1 MIYRSETLIWKM
13 QKIENQNLPFK
24 PNDHLANERTYL
36 AWIRTGIGI
45 MAFGF
50 VVVKFSLF
58 VKQISLAFGRKI
70 DIPSHGYS
78 AIIGI
83 VLVVI
88 GVLAILFSF
97 WQYRKTDQ
105 QLRSGTYQPS
115 TVLTSVL
122 TGVILLISM
131 VLIVYLIQSV

>member
-1 MIYRSETLIWKM
+1 MDQNEK
-13 QKIENQNLPFK
+13 ENTSFK

-58 VKQISLAFGRKI
+58 VKQIGFALGTKVTV
-70 DIPSHGYS
+70 PSHGYS

-83 VLVVI
+83 VLVAM
-88 GVLAILFSF
+88 GVLSILFSF

-105 QLRSGTYQPS
+105 QLRSGTYLPS

-122 TGVILLISM
+122 TGVILLISI
-131 VLIVYLIQSV
+131 VLIAYLIQSV

>member
-1 MIYRSETLIWKM
+1 MD
-13 QKIENQNLPFK
+13 QNEKDISPFK

-36 AWIRTGIGI
+36 AWVRTGIGI

-58 VKQISLAFGRKI
+58 VKQIGLALGTKVNA
-70 DIPSHGYS
+70 PSHGYS

-83 VLVVI
+83 VLVAM

-105 QLRSGTYQPS
+105 QLRCGTYLPS